1 VVVNVREGRCA
12 VRWKIEAV
20 IVSFWSAVAERSDD
34 TALEGRGA
42 PRWEQKAVILSRN
55 NAVVV
60 AKFAV
65 IAFGGVRVLGQLH
78 CSWEKG

>member
-1 VVVNVREGRCA
+1 MQNSLPINPQLRVHCRRQHNLLCE
-12 VRWKIEAV
+12 
-20 IVSFWSAVAERSDD
+20 S
-34 TALEGRGA
+34 
-42 PRWEQKAVILSRN
+42 LSRN